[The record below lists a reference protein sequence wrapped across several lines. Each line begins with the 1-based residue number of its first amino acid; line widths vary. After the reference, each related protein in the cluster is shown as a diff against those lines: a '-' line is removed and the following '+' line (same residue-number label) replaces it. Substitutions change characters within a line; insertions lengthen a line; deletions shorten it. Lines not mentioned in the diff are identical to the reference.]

1 MLGSLGKDCV
11 LLKSRFPFQHAQ
23 MCDTMRPKYT
33 LEEH

>member
-11 LLKSRFPFQHAQ
+11 PLKSRFPFQHAQ
-23 MCDTMRPKYT
+23 MCDTTRPKYT